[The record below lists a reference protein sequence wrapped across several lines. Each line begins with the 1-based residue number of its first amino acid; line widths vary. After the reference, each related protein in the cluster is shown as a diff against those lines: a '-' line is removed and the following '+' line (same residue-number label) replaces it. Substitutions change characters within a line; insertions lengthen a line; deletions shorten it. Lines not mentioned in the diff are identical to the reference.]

1 MKNLTDLKNLI
12 SIKIIKRNNMLYIAY
27 DFTNDK
33 QRAKFS
39 KFLNKYGR
47 KKQYS
52 VYMLKNSERVL
63 EIILKEIEKNFAP
76 KFEKSDSIIIIPISP
91 ADQKKII
98 RYGYSSNDDEEILF
112 FS

>member
-1 MKNLTDLKNLI
+1 
-12 SIKIIKRNNMLYIAY
+12 MLYISY

-39 KFLNKYGR
+39 RLLNKYGQ

-63 EIILKEIEKNFAP
+63 ENILTEIEKNFAP
-76 KFEKSDSIIIIPISP
+76 KFENSDSIIIVPISP
-91 ADQKKII
+91 ADEKKII
-98 RYGYSSNDDEEILF
+98 RYGYSANDDKDVLF